1 MGFKNTFPCY
11 VGFAAGT
18 ARGRRTQTE
27 KKKKKTERYSKT
39 RGGGKQRDHARMSHI
54 PIRIGEKF
62 WGGSQK
68 ALTLER

>member
-27 KKKKKTERYSKT
+27 KKKKKQRDIAR